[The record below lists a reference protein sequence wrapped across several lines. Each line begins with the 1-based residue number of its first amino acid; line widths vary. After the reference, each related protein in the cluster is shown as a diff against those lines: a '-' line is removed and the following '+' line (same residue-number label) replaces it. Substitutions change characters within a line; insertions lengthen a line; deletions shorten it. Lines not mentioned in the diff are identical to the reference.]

1 MEELIKRAEILIEAL
16 PYIKT
21 FYGQTIVIKYGGAAM
36 TDEKPKK
43 SFAQDIVLLRY
54 VGMKPVIVHGG
65 GPHITNLM
73 ERVGKKAEFI
83 GGLRVTDEETM
94 ELTEM
99 VLSGKVNSEI
109 VSLIN
114 RGGAKAVGI
123 SGIDGVLIRVSKLKD
138 ELGLVGKIDKISPGI
153 IKTLDEA
160 GFIPVVAPIGLGQD
174 EKHYN
179 INADV
184 VACELAISLA
194 ASKLIFLTD
203 TKGILKEGSL
213 LSTIKAGQIEDL
225 IKEGTIKEGMIPKA
239 KAASKAIFS
248 GVDKVHILDGRIS
261 HVLLLELFTDRGIGT
276 EVVGQ

>member
-36 TDEKPKK
+36 TDEELKK

-65 GPHITNLM
+65 GPHITSLM

-123 SGIDGVLIRVSKLKD
+123 SGIDGASIRVSKLKG
-138 ELGLVGKIDKISPGI
+138 ELGLVGEIERINPEMIS
-153 IKTLDEA
+153 TLDEA
-160 GFIPVVAPIGLGQD
+160 GFIPVVAPVGLGQD

-184 VACELAISLA
+184 VACELAIALA
-194 ASKLIFLTD
+194 AGKLIFLTD

-213 LSTIKAGQIEDL
+213 LATIKAGQIEDL

-239 KAASKAIFS
+239 KAASKAISS

-276 EVVGQ
+276 EVVAE

>member
-16 PYIKT
+16 PYIKS

-36 TDEKPKK
+36 VDEQLKK
-43 SFAQDIVLLRY
+43 SFAQDVTLLRY
-54 VGMKPVIVHGG
+54 VGLKPAIVHGG
-65 GPHITNLM
+65 GPHITHLM
-73 ERVGKKAEFI
+73 ERLGKEAEFI
-83 GGLRVTDEETM
+83 DGLRVTDEETM

-99 VLSGKVNSEI
+99 VLGGKVNSEI

-114 RGGAKAVGI
+114 RSGAKAVGI
-123 SGIDGVLIRVSKLKD
+123 SGIDGASIKVSKLKD
-138 ELGLVGKIDKISPGI
+138 ELGLVGEIEMINPEMIS
-153 IKTLDEA
+153 TLDEA
-160 GFIPVVAPIGLGQD
+160 GFIPVIAPIGLGRD

-184 VACELAISLA
+184 VACELAIALA

-213 LSTIKAGQIEDL
+213 FSTIKASQIEDL
-225 IKEGTIKEGMIPKA
+225 VKEGVIRGGMIPKA
-239 KAASKAIFS
+239 KAASKAISS
-248 GVDKVHILDGRIS
+248 GVKKVHILDGRIS

-276 EVVGQ
+276 EVV

>member
-1 MEELIKRAEILIEAL
+1 MKELIKRAEILIEAL

-36 TDEKPKK
+36 TDEELKK

-83 GGLRVTDEETM
+83 GGLRVTDGETM

-123 SGIDGVLIRVSKLKD
+123 SGIDGASIRVSKLKD
-138 ELGLVGKIDKISPGI
+138 ELGLVGEIERINPEMISI
-153 IKTLDEA
+153 LDEA
-160 GFIPVVAPIGLGQD
+160 GFIPVVAPVGLGQD

-184 VACELAISLA
+184 VACELAIALA

-239 KAASKAIFS
+239 KAASKAIS
-248 GVDKVHILDGRIS
+248 RGVDKVHILDGRIS

-276 EVVGQ
+276 EVVAD